1 MDTTESYMRVLG
13 EIDVWDELDDV
24 DLEQSISYNALD
36 NEHRAHEC
44 SETFSTD
51 EVFRDRDEL
60 LEWARSV
67 GYSYG
72 FVIVILRSDTWTG
85 QRGRMTYVLLGC
97 ERGCKYKRYRKE
109 VDVSRTGSRKCECP
123 FRLRG
128 KLVKGRQGWM
138 VELICGSHNHDLAE
152 TMVGHP
158 YAGRL
163 SIEEKVMD
171 EDMTKTSVKPIN
183 ILLTMKERNKKNVT
197 TIKQVY
203 NAITVHRRSQ
213 RGHKTEMQ
221 QLMLLLER
229 DRYVHWCRCDEYVK
243 TNKYRMPLLEVV
255 GITSTVLTFSVAFCL
270 LAAEKEN
277 IFLWALDRLKG
288 LFLRVDSCP
297 RVVVCDRDVA
307 LMNAIRMVFPE
318 AYNLLCRFHI
328 DKNVKA
334 KCKMLVHPREAWDQV
349 MEVWGSVVDCD
360 IVEVFEDRV
369 NTLRVV
375 CSPWPIFVD
384 YVMDTWLRP
393 HKEKIV
399 KAWID
404 KVMHLGNTTSNKVK
418 AAHWSL
424 KRVLLNSMEDLCL
437 CWDSINKMIIL
448 QHNTIKTSFQKN
460 LHVVGHRFKV
470 TAYKKLLG
478 FVSKYALNLISKE
491 VDRVKSMG
499 FDKSRCECSLTCT
512 HGLPCAC
519 QLASFGVGSIPLKSV
534 HVMWTHLI
542 FEDNATEQ
550 SSSELSIDKEFE
562 VIAKLFKK
570 LDVAGK
576 VNIKSKLQEIVF
588 PEKISIYAPNHKF
601 PVGYHPYIVDVV
613 DVKADGHCGY
623 RVVAAQLGMGDE
635 SWAIAGTYKWMTIPD
650 MGYVIA
656 NRYNVIL
663 VSLSMLQS
671 LSIFPLRTQTPSNFR
686 HHRIIAIGH
695 VHGNHFVQVKLKDG
709 CPVPPTDIL
718 WASHPFG
725 TVLHNYEEHTDG
737 HIRKSVKCLRM
748 AISGSQNF
756 VYG

>member
-1 MDTTESYMRVLG
+1 MDTTESYMGVLG
-13 EIDVWDELDDV
+13 EIDVWDGLDDV
-24 DLEQSISYNALD
+24 DLEQSTSYNALD

-44 SETFSTD
+44 SEAFSTN

-60 LEWARSV
+60 LDWARSV

-97 ERGCKYKRYRKE
+97 ERGGKYRRYKKE
-109 VDVSRTGSRKCECP
+109 VDVSQTGSRKCECP

-128 KLVKGRQGWM
+128 KPVKGGQGWK

-163 SIEEKVMD
+163 SIEEKVMV
-171 EDMTKTSVKPIN
+171 EDMSKTAVKPRN
-183 ILLTMKERNKKNVT
+183 ILLTMKERNEKNVT

-213 RGHKTEMQ
+213 RGHRTEMQ

-229 DRYVHWCRCDEYVK
+229 DRYVHWCRCDEVSNIVQDIFWTHPDSVK
-243 TNKYRMPLLEVV
+243 LVNSFNIVILMDSTYKTKKYRMPLLEVV
-255 GITSTVLTFSVAFCL
+255 GITSTGLTFSVAFCL

-277 IFLWALDRLKG
+277 NFFWALDRLKG

-360 IVEVFEDRV
+360 IVEAFEDRV
-369 NTLRVV
+369 NALRVV

-384 YVMDTWLRP
+384 YVMDTWLRL
-393 HKEKIV
+393 HKEKFV

-404 KVMHLGNTTSNKVK
+404 KVMHLGNTTSNRVES
-418 AAHWSL
+418 AHWSL
-424 KRVLLNSMEDLCL
+424 KRVLQNSMGDLCF

-448 QHNTIKTSFQKN
+448 QHNAIKDSFQKS

-478 FVSKYALNLISKE
+478 FVSKYALNLISE
-491 VDRVKSMG
+491 ELDRVKSVG
-499 FDKSRCECSLTCT
+499 FDKSRCGCSLTCT

-519 QLASFGVGSIPLKSV
+519 QLASIGVGSIPLKSV
-534 HVMWTHLI
+534 HVMWTRLS
-542 FEDNATEQ
+542 FEDIATEQ

-562 VIAKLFKK
+562 VIAKRFKE

-576 VNIKSKLQEIVF
+576 VNIKSKLQDIAF
-588 PEKISIYAPNHKF
+588 PEKTSIYAPDHKVKTKGAVKMSRPTKFMRSTKRIPSYFEHVDFLHSQHDSCASKKFNEESLPEIVPAKCIPFLDQF

-613 DVKADGHCGY
+613 DVRADGHCGY
-623 RVVAAQLGMGDE
+623 RAVAAQLGMGEE
-635 SWAIAGTYKWMTIPD
+635 SWAVVRMNLLKELKLTSSGT
-650 MGYVIA
+650 
-656 NRYNVIL
+656 
-663 VSLSMLQS
+663 
-671 LSIFPLRTQTPSNFR
+671 
-686 HHRIIAIGH
+686 H
-695 VHGNHFVQVKLKDG
+695 
-709 CPVPPTDIL
+709 
-718 WASHPFG
+718 
-725 TVLHNYEEHTDG
+725 
-737 HIRKSVKCLRM
+737 
-748 AISGSQNF
+748 
-756 VYG
+756 VYGTNH